1 MSSRRKTSKASRRSP
16 IKASDDVSALCLSAD
31 LTFHA
36 AADGSPQSKR
46 FDMVAYTGAPMKIRG
61 YRSPVV
67 VDIAGLNVPSQNRP
81 ILLDHASDVD
91 SIAGQSDSITVVDG
105 KLRVSG
111 EILAGTSRID
121 NVLNLASRGF
131 RWQASIGAN
140 PERVEEL
147 RAGDTALVNGSEVRG
162 PLTIV
167 RQATLREISI
177 VAMGA
182 DDRTDTRIAAQ
193 AATQESDMSDEIKTD
208 AVSDAAPVAAAAAPV
223 ADSAP
228 APAATVS
235 FDGAELIASIE
246 KLREEVTAMK
256 LHNVRDSRPAAPAV
270 HVEDREPTL
279 EVLEA
284 AVCNAAK
291 LTSIESDYSE
301 KTLEASDKLYKR
313 GLGLQELLIEA
324 ARVNGYRGR
333 SKVGD
338 DTLPDLLRA
347 SFSTFSIAGLLSN
360 VAHKFLLSS
369 FNAVDQTWRQVATTR
384 SVTDFKTYTSYRLT
398 GGLTLEKV
406 GPGGELKHGTVG
418 EVAYTNS
425 AESYGKLL
433 SITRQMLI
441 NDDLS
446 ALTQL
451 PGRLGRGAALA
462 FNGQFWSEFLADNST
477 FYTTGRGNYFSGAD
491 SALSVDSLT
500 KAERLFME
508 QTDPDGN
515 PMAIAPTTL
524 LVPSALYVPA
534 TVLMRSTEIRDTTA
548 NTKYPTVNPHSG
560 KFGVVQT
567 TYLNTANVAGGSA
580 THWFLLANPGD
591 MSVIEVAF
599 LNGNETPIVEQAQA
613 SFDTLGIQMRC
624 YWDWGAKKQ
633 EYRSGVKSK
642 GAA

>member
-1 MSSRRKTSKASRRSP
+1 MSSRRKTSRASRQQL
-16 IKASDDVSALCLSAD
+16 IKASDATSSLCLSAD

-36 AADGSPQSKR
+36 GADGSPQAKR

-91 SIAGQSDSITVVDG
+91 SIAGQSDSISVVDG

-223 ADSAP
+223 ADSTP
-228 APAATVS
+228 APAAPS
-235 FDGAELIASIE
+235 FDGAELIASLKE
-246 KLREEVTAMK
+246 LREEVAAMK
-256 LHNVRDSRPAAPAV
+256 LSHVRDSRPAAPAV
-270 HVEDREPTL
+270 HVETREPTL

-291 LTSIESDYSE
+291 LPSIENDYSE
-301 KTLEASDKLYKR
+301 QTLEASDKLYKR

-406 GPGGELKHGTVG
+406 GPGGELKHGQVG

-425 AESYGKLL
+425 AESYGKMLT
-433 SITRQMLI
+433 ITRQMLI

-446 ALTQL
+446 ALAQL
-451 PGRLGRGAALA
+451 PGRLGRGSALA
-462 FNGQFWSEFLADNST
+462 FNNQFWAEFLADNST
-477 FYTTGRGNYFSGAD
+477 FYTTARGNYFSGAD

-508 QTDPDGN
+508 QVDPDGN
-515 PMAIAPTTL
+515 PMAIAATTL

-548 NTKYPTVNPHSG
+548 NTKYPVVNPHSG
-560 KFGVVQT
+560 KFGIVQT
-567 TYLNTANVAGGSA
+567 TYLNTAAVAGGSA

-624 YWDWGAKKQ
+624 YWDWGSKKQ